1 MKKILGRTV
10 LSLNLFFVGLLILSY
25 LSPLISPEKIWIF
38 AFFGLAYPYILII
51 NIVFVIYWIL
61 TKNRYFLISLVAI
74 LIGWGQLRK
83 YFQIQIIKKKIP
95 AAAQH
100 FKIMSYNVRLFDH
113 YRWLGDTATEKNIF
127 YFISDEKPQIICFQ
141 EFLTQIFSG
150 FTSNDLIK
158 ELDDTPYNHIN
169 YISFQSNGNSLGI
182 ATFSSFPIV
191 NKGYIKFENS
201 VNTAIYTD
209 IKINSDTVRVYN
221 CHLQSIHLKK
231 SNYGFID
238 SLILKYNN
246 KHLDELKDIS
256 SRLKNAYIKRA
267 RQVDILSAH
276 IRNSKYPVI
285 VCGDFNDTPV
295 SYTYRKMKGKFSDAY
310 LESGYGIGNTYL
322 GNFPSFR
329 IDYIFHSKKIRSFNF
344 ETGRIKWSDHYPV
357 TCEMVIKQKE
367 DY

>member
-1 MKKILGRTV
+1 LKKILSRTV

-51 NIVFVIYWIL
+51 NIVFAVFWAL

-83 YFQIQIIKKKIP
+83 YFQIQIIRKKIP

-113 YRWLGDTATEKNIF
+113 YRWLGDTAAEKNIF

-141 EFLTQIFSG
+141 EFLTQKFSG
-150 FTSNDLIK
+150 YTSDDLIK

-169 YISFQSNGNSLGI
+169 YISFQPKGNNLGI

-209 IKINSDTVRVYN
+209 IKINSDTIRVYN

-267 RQVDILSAH
+267 RQVDILSAN

-329 IDYIFHSKKIRSFNF
+329 IDYIFHSKKIKSFNF

-357 TCEMVIKQKE
+357 TCEMVIK
-367 DY
+367 